1 MSKRIVATTNVDTM
15 REVIYQLEQIPEYSD
30 AVDEL
35 IDKYANGDYA
45 NLSDDV
51 IKKIYNDIQKA
62 RILGSANIQRTQ
74 TIEAAAGDTEPEYT
88 FKDLLDDIKDDFD
101 FLLDGLTLL
110 DRDGVNDSH
119 TIAQDLQADIKG
131 FIGDIADKLDDVEQR

>member
-35 IDKYANGDYA
+35 IDKYANGEYA

>member
-15 REVIYQLEQIPEYSD
+15 REVIYQLEQLPEYSD

-74 TIEAAAGDTEPEYT
+74 TIEAAAGDTESEYT

-101 FLLDGLTLL
+101 YILDGLTLL

-131 FIGDIADKLDDVEQR
+131 FIGDIADKLDDAE

>member
-15 REVIYQLEQIPEYSD
+15 REVIYQLEQLPEYSD

-131 FIGDIADKLDDVEQR
+131 FIGDIADKLDDVE

>member
-15 REVIYQLEQIPEYSD
+15 REVIYQLEQVPEYSD
-30 AVDEL
+30 TVDEL
-35 IDKYANGDYA
+35 IDKYADGDYA

-51 IKKIYNDIQKA
+51 IKKIYDDIQKA

-74 TIEAAAGDTEPEYT
+74 TIEAAADGTEPEYT
-88 FKDLLDDIKDDFD
+88 FKDLLNDIKDDFD

-110 DRDGVNDSH
+110 DRDGANESH
-119 TIAQDLQADIKG
+119 QIAQDLQADIKG
-131 FIGDIADKLDDVEQR
+131 FIRDIADKLDDAE

>member
-35 IDKYANGDYA
+35 IDKYANGNYA

-62 RILGSANIQRTQ
+62 RILGSANIQRAQ

>member
-131 FIGDIADKLDDVEQR
+131 FIGDIADKLDLDEE

>member
-131 FIGDIADKLDDVEQR
+131 FIGDIADKLDDAE

>member
-35 IDKYANGDYA
+35 IDKYANGEYA

-131 FIGDIADKLDDVEQR
+131 FIGDIADKLDDVKQR